1 MPVVLYWVLRRY
13 TRERYGVK
21 SNLKASPAESCFD
34 GSPGVPPDRQEKH
47 DVHHD
52 ESHRVDGA
60 TGRVLVGYL
69 SLDHQ
74 RQEVGEKDHQASL
87 FSSPFTACWKEA
99 GATRLAAGPFVTRG
113 LDITIVRVAVND
125 TSMGRSTFFCAR
137 PAAQEWPMSR

>member
-21 SNLKASPAESCFD
+21 SNLKASPAESCLD

-87 FSSPFTACWKEA
+87 FSSRFTACWKEA
-99 GATRLAAGPFVTRG
+99 GATRLAAGQFVTRG